1 MGGGAD
7 GEDPGGTPPP
17 EDVAGIDLDP
27 EQHSKDEPE
36 PDPVAA
42 HGTADA
48 QSESIGTEDSASE
61 DDADAN
67 EHEHEPLFEPDD
79 GFEQMVQDI
88 TDPAGV
94 PWPGIPDDWSDS
106 ASDEDD
112 YSGESG
118 EFSDDD
124 DGDYDSDGDDG
135 DMSGFDEDAMHFEI
149 EGTIQGHPH
158 RACDPEERGHYLL
171 HDGRVPSSHT
181 GMNHQQGSDSVCA
194 AGDGLLLVTG
204 DVDVRLVDA
213 NAIVSDGAYDAD
225 GRFNEPDP
233 DGPGPVRTSPDGPD
247 GAEYVAKQELPFSV
261 YSVDYDEANRL
272 VAVCGDVRRYAQ
284 DVNLA
289 VFRVVHHSCRG
300 QTGRAP
306 VSASFVPVAERG
318 VGAMGR
324 FGRDMVN
331 CVRFGKRVKASDGG
345 VRLDGVHRPTGG
357 EGKRAIEDV
366 LLCASQD
373 GNCYAMSVDVKDD
386 AGGALE
392 ALGDDDDDALDG
404 AGQGRVGGF
413 SPGGQGGRGPRRRP
427 RLDARLVDC
436 CKISFPVA
444 SNAAAASPDGTCVA
458 VCGDAEFVLVN
469 GGPDGYGDH
478 GATQHLAINGDPSAA
493 GVVSGEAAGGMYA
506 AWSPTGEYLAATSD
520 SLHALAVWRVTVHD
534 GSRAADEA
542 GGGISAGDISGDVVD
557 PSATTA
563 TSAGRSRS
571 VPSSPAR
578 AGRGFGRDA
587 STADSRRSRSGARG
601 PPLAARARVG
611 AVVGPLR
618 IQRVAY
624 FRDHAHPCLPVRF
637 LPSDGHVVVW
647 AERGGRVH
655 AYDLRCAHAASLG
668 SSSAVNLSPPPEEDG
683 HPSRGRG
690 FDAGAGR
697 GADED
702 SIITVIGADD
712 DEDEVGSGADEDGG
726 DRNLNQWRSEIE
738 PARSEGVEVCL
749 QPRTDRLFRP
759 LRLRGADD
767 DQRRFVQTIR
777 SRVRGKYV
785 TGLCVVAAASTPPPA
800 SPSRGSPARI
810 GGSRA
815 PPRDLVFVGTPD
827 GVLRFRCPVAWTP
840 ETHQDFPVA
849 FRKASRAFVQCAA
862 ADFARKAE
870 TGDEESSSALSLGD
884 LPQEVL
890 LHIVGLAAV
899 PLSDWANVS

>member
-67 EHEHEPLFEPDD
+67 AHEHEPLFEPDD

-366 LLCASQD
+366 LLCASQY

-404 AGQGRVGGF
+404 AGQGRVGVGF
-413 SPGGQGGRGPRRRP
+413 LPGGQGGRPRRRP
-427 RLDARLVDC
+427 R
-436 CKISFPVA
+436 
-444 SNAAAASPDGTCVA
+444 
-458 VCGDAEFVLVN
+458 
-469 GGPDGYGDH
+469 
-478 GATQHLAINGDPSAA
+478 
-493 GVVSGEAAGGMYA
+493 
-506 AWSPTGEYLAATSD
+506 
-520 SLHALAVWRVTVHD
+520 
-534 GSRAADEA
+534 
-542 GGGISAGDISGDVVD
+542 
-557 PSATTA
+557 
-563 TSAGRSRS
+563 
-571 VPSSPAR
+571 
-578 AGRGFGRDA
+578 
-587 STADSRRSRSGARG
+587 ST
-601 PPLAARARVG
+601 
-611 AVVGPLR
+611 
-618 IQRVAY
+618 
-624 FRDHAHPCLPVRF
+624 
-637 LPSDGHVVVW
+637 
-647 AERGGRVH
+647 
-655 AYDLRCAHAASLG
+655 LG
-668 SSSAVNLSPPPEEDG
+668 SSIVVRFPSPPRPTRRRRR
-683 HPSRGRG
+683 P
-690 FDAGAGR
+690 
-697 GADED
+697 
-702 SIITVIGADD
+702 T
-712 DEDEVGSGADEDGG
+712 
-726 DRNLNQWRSEIE
+726 
-738 PARSEGVEVCL
+738 AR
-749 QPRTDRLFRP
+749 
-759 LRLRGADD
+759 
-767 DQRRFVQTIR
+767 
-777 SRVRGKYV
+777 
-785 TGLCVVAAASTPPPA
+785 
-800 SPSRGSPARI
+800 
-810 GGSRA
+810 
-815 PPRDLVFVGTPD
+815 
-827 GVLRFRCPVAWTP
+827 
-840 ETHQDFPVA
+840 
-849 FRKASRAFVQCAA
+849 ASRFAA
-862 ADFARKAE
+862 TRSL
-870 TGDEESSSALSLGD
+870 SS
-884 LPQEVL
+884 
-890 LHIVGLAAV
+890 
-899 PLSDWANVS
+899 

>member
-1 MGGGAD
+1 M
-7 GEDPGGTPPP
+7 
-17 EDVAGIDLDP
+17 
-27 EQHSKDEPE
+27 
-36 PDPVAA
+36 
-42 HGTADA
+42 
-48 QSESIGTEDSASE
+48 
-61 DDADAN
+61 
-67 EHEHEPLFEPDD
+67 
-79 GFEQMVQDI
+79 
-88 TDPAGV
+88 
-94 PWPGIPDDWSDS
+94 
-106 ASDEDD
+106 
-112 YSGESG
+112 
-118 EFSDDD
+118 
-124 DGDYDSDGDDG
+124 
-135 DMSGFDEDAMHFEI
+135 
-149 EGTIQGHPH
+149 
-158 RACDPEERGHYLL
+158 
-171 HDGRVPSSHT
+171 
-181 GMNHQQGSDSVCA
+181 
-194 AGDGLLLVTG
+194 
-204 DVDVRLVDA
+204 
-213 NAIVSDGAYDAD
+213 
-225 GRFNEPDP
+225 
-233 DGPGPVRTSPDGPD
+233 
-247 GAEYVAKQELPFSV
+247 
-261 YSVDYDEANRL
+261 DYDEASRL

-289 VFRVVHHSCRG
+289 VFRVVHHRTSAP
-300 QTGRAP
+300 GRAP
-306 VSASFVPVAERG
+306 SASFVPVAERG
-318 VGAMGR
+318 VGTMGR

-331 CVRFGKRVKASDGG
+331 CVRFGKRVKASDG
-345 VRLDGVHRPTGG
+345 VHLDGVHRLG
-357 EGKRAIEDV
+357 GKRAIEDV

-571 VPSSPAR
+571 VPNSPAR

-601 PPLAARARVG
+601 PPSAARAARVG
-611 AVVGPLR
+611 AVVAPLR

-637 LPSDGHVVVW
+637 LPSDGAVVVW

-655 AYDLRCAHAASLG
+655 AYDLRCAHAASPG

-683 HPSRGRG
+683 RGGRG
-690 FDAGAGR
+690 FDTGAGR
-697 GADED
+697 GADDD
-702 SIITVIGADD
+702 SMITVLGADSAIVFGDAPDGPYKVQKNVDLTQIYD
-712 DEDEVGSGADEDGG
+712 DDDGG
-726 DRNLNQWRSEIE
+726 D
-738 PARSEGVEVCL
+738 
-749 QPRTDRLFRP
+749 
-759 LRLRGADD
+759 
-767 DQRRFVQTIR
+767 
-777 SRVRGKYV
+777 Y
-785 TGLCVVAAASTPPPA
+785 
-800 SPSRGSPARI
+800 
-810 GGSRA
+810 
-815 PPRDLVFVGTPD
+815 
-827 GVLRFRCPVAWTP
+827 
-840 ETHQDFPVA
+840 H
-849 FRKASRAFVQCAA
+849 
-862 ADFARKAE
+862 
-870 TGDEESSSALSLGD
+870 EEL
-884 LPQEVL
+884 
-890 LHIVGLAAV
+890 
-899 PLSDWANVS
+899 